1 MRSVRRLRCFLSAN
15 PLDHARHRARH
26 RGWPT
31 AALRAGLGLLIVAG
45 LLSNAQAQFPP
56 QNKFGPQKSNAR
68 SKSGSSSKSGKAA
81 PKSNDKKGGTSETP
95 AVVSDPEKLPP
106 GYVPPAEPHPSLLIE
121 KPLLSPD
128 ELTRLEKELGVRLQ
142 RYRDALTPKG
152 GVINDQTKEYL
163 RKGIRYRLGLLTL
176 KENRDDLAK
185 LREDLSVRDLQL
197 AGKILDKPK
206 DVEEFRKFIMK
217 EITEQAAQLLDNNFY
232 VRLQAVILLGELE
245 LLPADSNRRLS
256 LQAYTPAA
264 IPLLQVVTDPE
275 QPVEVK
281 IPAVVGLYRILLLGT
296 PDVQLRS
303 RIAEAFVAELKT
315 SNTHWAYQA
324 RLAHALTGIDKIY
337 DLQQKPFV
345 IQALAMVISDPQ
357 RDWRA
362 RAEAARSLGRVP
374 MDGSIN
380 VKLLAHEIAKL
391 GSDMAKA
398 HEQSPQ
404 EHYWKMAFWNLYMA
418 FQAYDEFD
426 KDAERKRKGGLL
438 NNPVTRQ
445 AAVRE
450 AYDKV
455 LPLVRAVLKD
465 QPIPP
470 ETQQDIAKWLE
481 QNKPTDYKLTPT
493 SEPISIS
500 REPQHVP
507 TVSSNVPK

>member
-1 MRSVRRLRCFLSAN
+1 MRSVRRLRRLLSAN
-15 PLDHARHRARH
+15 SPDHSRRRE
-26 RGWPT
+26 WTT
-31 AALRAGLGLLIVAG
+31 AALRAGLGLLIVTG
-45 LLSNAQAQFPP
+45 LLLNAHGQLPLP
-56 QNKFGPQKSNAR
+56 TKKVGTQKKTVTQPRAGKKGG
-68 SKSGSSSKSGKAA
+68 KSAST
-81 PKSNDKKGGTSETP
+81 PNDKKGGTSETP

-106 GYVPPAEPHPSLLIE
+106 GYVPPAEPHPSLLID

-128 ELTRLEKELGVRLQ
+128 ELTRLEKELGVRQQ

-152 GVINDQTKEYL
+152 GIVNDQTKEYI
-163 RKGIRYRLGLLTL
+163 RTGIRYRLGLLTL
-176 KENRDDLAK
+176 KENRNDLAR
-185 LREDLSVRDLQL
+185 LREDLTVRDLERT
-197 AGKILDKPK
+197 GKLFDKAK
-206 DVEEFRKFIMK
+206 DIEELRKFVMK
-217 EITEQAAQLLDNNFY
+217 EITEQATQLLDNNFY
-232 VRLQAVILLGELE
+232 VRLQAVILLGELD
-245 LLPADSNRRLS
+245 LLPDDEGKRLS

-281 IPAVVGLYRILLLGT
+281 IPAVVGLYRILLLGK
-296 PDVQLRS
+296 PDVQLRA
-303 RIAEAFVAELKT
+303 RIAEAFVSELKK
-315 SNTHWAYQA
+315 SDTHWAYQA
-324 RLAHALTGIDKIY
+324 RLAHALTGIDRIY

-391 GSDMAKA
+391 GNDMAKA
-398 HEQSPQ
+398 YEQNPK

-450 AYDKV
+450 AYEKV
-455 LPLVRAVLKD
+455 VPLVRAVLLD

-500 REPQHVP
+500 REPQQVP
-507 TVSSNVPK
+507 TVSSNTPK